1 MAKKPKYPL
10 LDWKMMYGE
19 IPFTIQTDPPEAI
32 THRTHRLKKSE
43 IKILQ
48 KMDRTAA
55 ADIRQEIFDDIIA
68 SEKCD

>member
-10 LDWKMMYGE
+10 LDWKMMYKK

-32 THRTHRLKKSE
+32 VHRTHRLKKSE

-48 KMDRTAA
+48 KMDRTTA
-55 ADIRQEIFDDIIA
+55 ADIRQQILDDIIA
-68 SEKCD
+68 SEKCN